1 LELQRNRCNEGW
13 PICLV
18 YLLFSTVKSKIERLK
33 ASVSDIDT
41 NMYYRCEIYVT
52 WLSLTIYTNL
62 LTERTQVPPD
72 SAVLQQSYD
81 CP

>member
-1 LELQRNRCNEGW
+1 MSG
-13 PICLV
+13 V
-18 YLLFSTVKSKIERLK
+18 LFSTVNSKTVRQK

-41 NMYYRCEIYVT
+41 NKYYKCEIHVM
-52 WLSLTIYTNL
+52 WLSLIIYTNL
-62 LTERTQVPPD
+62 LTECTQVPPD